1 MSICSVPAASAV
13 SASCECRAAGA
24 RVIDLGALFGRLE
37 RFEARRNAARGAAT
51 APTTRGLDRELIADG
66 EIFEAAWARELEAL
80 IALKRLNTAEARA
93 KAKSARAATMRLVAR
108 IEIARAI
115 TLDGLRIK
123 SPAMLWRRNG
133 EPLATASKAA

>member
-1 MSICSVPAASAV
+1 MSISSVSTGSAAPALA
-13 SASCECRAAGA
+13 ERRGPTA

-37 RFEARRNAARGAAT
+37 RFEARRNAARGVAA
-51 APTTRGLDRELIADG
+51 APATRGLDRELIADG

-93 KAKSARAATMRLVAR
+93 AAKAARAATARLVAR

-115 TLDGLRIK
+115 TLDGLKVK
-123 SPAMLWRRNG
+123 SRAILWRRNG
-133 EPLATASKAA
+133 EPLATTAKAA